1 MSSLMALIAPLAL
14 TAAAPQAAEAAQP
27 EAAVEAPSEWIV
39 EWSLSAVAVPRFA
52 PLADEGHGVWSMIAD
67 SFRADPAEQVRI
79 EQRMVIRITPLGP
92 QREMLADLPR
102 APIAS
107 RFSERKIGKCV
118 PVAGIAGVQIGGDDR
133 LMLFMRDQRLIGAK
147 LDKACRARDFYSGFY
162 VERSRDGK
170 LCVDRDMIHS
180 RSGATCSLSR
190 MRQLI
195 AVDD

>member
-1 MSSLMALIAPLAL
+1 MSSLMAFIAPLVL
-14 TAAAPQAAEAAQP
+14 TAAAPQAVAPVEPPAAG
-27 EAAVEAPSEWIV
+27 EAPVEWTV
-39 EWSLSAVAVPRFA
+39 EWSLSAIALPGFA
-52 PLADEGHGVWSMIAD
+52 PLAHEGRGVWNAVAD
-67 SFRADPAEQVRI
+67 SFRAGPAEQVRI

-102 APIAS
+102 APLAS

-147 LDKACRARDFYSGFY
+147 LDKSCRARDFYSGFY

-190 MRQLI
+190 LRQL
-195 AVDD
+195 VERDD

>member
-1 MSSLMALIAPLAL
+1 MSSLMVFIAPIALA
-14 TAAAPQAAEAAQP
+14 AAAPQAAA
-27 EAAVEAPSEWIV
+27 EAPVEMSGEWTV
-39 EWSLSAVAVPRFA
+39 EWSLSAVELPGFA
-52 PLADEGHGVWSMIAD
+52 PVAHEGHGVWSATAD
-67 SFRADPAEQVRI
+67 SFRAEPAEQVRI

-102 APIAS
+102 APLAS

-118 PVAGIAGVQIGGDDR
+118 KVAGIAGVQIGGDDR

-162 VERSRDGK
+162 VERSSDGK
-170 LCVDRDMIHS
+170 LCVDRDVIHS
-180 RSGATCSLSR
+180 RSGATCSFSR

-195 AVDD
+195 AVED